1 MRIVCVTRRRL
12 ALSLLYSE
20 YLSARKH
27 GAGRVRRALSV
38 SDEEKAR
45 PDVNDLA
52 NRTY

>member
-27 GAGRVRRALSV
+27 GAGLSG
-38 SDEEKAR
+38 AR
-45 PDVNDLA
+45 CQS
-52 NRTY
+52 RMKKKRGRM